1 LDDIESLE
9 STTNVD
15 VTGGM
20 VGKVKELLE
29 LADYGIDSEII
40 DANEPG
46 AIYKSLQGMK
56 VNGTLISKK

>member
-1 LDDIESLE
+1 
-9 STTNVD
+9 
-15 VTGGM
+15 M
-20 VGKVKELLE
+20 VGKVRELLE